1 MRRAQPW
8 ITQRAR
14 TLRANE
20 TSAEEKLWGAL
31 RNRQLGGL
39 KFARQV
45 SIAPFFTD
53 FVCRDLKL
61 IVEVD
66 GATHSTTDELQR
78 DRLRDVFLKAKGYR
92 IFRVHNDE
100 VYTNLD
106 GVLDTLLAFAEEG
119 RD

>member
-1 MRRAQPW
+1 MRRTQPW
-8 ITQRAR
+8 KTLRAR

-20 TSAEEKLWGAL
+20 TSAEQKLWDAL

-45 SIAPFFTD
+45 SIAPFFAD

-66 GATHSTTDELQR
+66 GATHSTPEELEQDSAR
-78 DRLRDVFLKAKGYR
+78 EAFLKAKGYR
-92 IFRVHNDE
+92 VFRVLNDD
-100 VYTNLD
+100 VYNNLD
-106 GVLDTLLAFAEEG
+106 GVLDTLLAFALEG
-119 RD
+119 GG

>member
-1 MRRAQPW
+1 MRRARPW
-8 ITQRAR
+8 ITLRAR

-20 TSAEEKLWGAL
+20 TSAEQQLWDAL

-45 SIAPFFTD
+45 SIAPFFAD
-53 FVCRDLKL
+53 FVCRELKL

-66 GATHSTTDELQR
+66 GATHGTLDEHER
-78 DRLRDVFLKAKGYR
+78 DRAREAFLTAKGYR
-92 IFRVHNDE
+92 VFRVLNDE

-106 GVLDTLLAFAEEG
+106 GVLETLLAFAIEG
-119 RD
+119 GG

>member
-8 ITQRAR
+8 KTLRAR

-20 TSAEEKLWGAL
+20 TSAEQKLWDAL

-45 SIAPFFTD
+45 SIAPFFAD
-53 FVCRDLKL
+53 FVCRNLKL

-66 GATHSTTDELQR
+66 GATHGTPEELARDEAR
-78 DRLRDVFLKAKGYR
+78 EAFLKAKGYR
-92 IFRVHNDE
+92 VFRVLNDD

-106 GVLDTLLAFAEEG
+106 GVLHTLLAFALDG
-119 RD
+119 DD